1 MTRIFDALKKAEA
14 SRPGAVPV
22 APKPQPAQP
31 APMPASVLRGPS
43 TPGSSRAARAERTPI
58 SRAIVAAALPEE
70 IQREMSSL
78 RVALESALDERGPRV
93 VAFFSAQGGEG
104 TSTVAAQ
111 FVIGLATDP
120 HLRVLFMDVQAH
132 RPAIGASQGPLAGL
146 FLVPDGTDARGRSLD
161 LMPVPDVARAAGLF
175 AAADARALLDQ
186 VGDAYDWIVMD
197 GPPVL
202 FASDAAALGAVAD
215 GVVLV
220 VEAGRTKKPV
230 LTRAVDLLRK
240 AGARVLGSV
249 LNRRRLEIPEFI
261 YRRI

>member
-14 SRPGAVPV
+14 SAPQAAPVVPMSPPQS
-22 APKPQPAQP
+22 APPPP
-31 APMPASVLRGPS
+31 VLRGPS
-43 TPGSSRAARAERTPI
+43 APGNSRSARAERAPLMH
-58 SRAIVAAALPEE
+58 AIVAAALPEE

-93 VAFFSAQGGEG
+93 VAFFSTQGGEG

-111 FVIGLATDP
+111 FVIGLASDP
-120 HLRVLFMDVQAH
+120 QLRVLFMDVQAH
-132 RPAIGASQGPLAGL
+132 RPAIGTGAGPLAGL
-146 FLVPDGTDARGRSLD
+146 FLAADAADVRGASLD
-161 LMPVPDVARAAGLF
+161 LMPVPETARTAGLY
-175 AAADARALLDQ
+175 ASADARAMLDQ
-186 VGDAYDWIVMD
+186 VGNAYDWIVMD

-202 FASDAAALGAVAD
+202 FASDAAAIGAVAD

-240 AGARVLGSV
+240 AGARVLGTV

>member
-1 MTRIFDALKKAEA
+1 MTRIFDALKKAETSA
-14 SRPGAVPV
+14 
-22 APKPQPAQP
+22 P
-31 APMPASVLRGPS
+31 APAPVVPMSPPQSAPLPPPVLRGPS
-43 TPGSSRAARAERTPI
+43 APGNSRSARAERTPLM
-58 SRAIVAAALPEE
+58 RAIVAAGLPEE

-93 VAFFSAQGGEG
+93 VAFFSTQGGEG

-111 FVIGLATDP
+111 FVIGLASDP
-120 HLRVLFMDVQAH
+120 QLRVLFMDVQAH
-132 RPAIGASQGPLAGL
+132 RPAIGTAAGPLAGL
-146 FLVPDGTDARGRSLD
+146 FLAPEAADARGTSLD
-161 LMPVPDVARAAGLF
+161 LMPVPEVARTAGLF

-186 VGDAYDWIVMD
+186 VGNAYDWIVMD

-240 AGARVLGSV
+240 AGARVLGTV

>member
-14 SRPGAVPV
+14 SRPAAVPV
-22 APKPQPAQP
+22 APKAPP
-31 APMPASVLRGPS
+31 APVPAPVLRGPS
-43 TPGSSRAARAERTPI
+43 APGNSRAARAERTPVV
-58 SRAIVAAALPEE
+58 RAIVAAALPEE

-93 VAFFSAQGGEG
+93 VAFFSTQGGEG

-111 FVIGLATDP
+111 FVIALATDP
-120 HLRVLFMDVQAH
+120 YLRVLFMDVQAH
-132 RPAIGASQGPLAGL
+132 RPAIGATTGPLAGL
-146 FLVPDGTDARGRSLD
+146 FLVPDGTDARGRALD
-161 LMPVPDVARAAGLF
+161 LMPVPDMARTAGLF

>member
-14 SRPGAVPV
+14 SGPAAVPAIPKSQS
-22 APKPQPAQP
+22 APLPPSA
-31 APMPASVLRGPS
+31 LRGPS
-43 TPGSSRAARAERTPI
+43 APGSFRAARAERATVL
-58 SRAIVAAALPEE
+58 RAIVAAALPEE

-78 RVALESALDERGPRV
+78 RVSLESALDERGPRV
-93 VAFFSAQGGEG
+93 VAFFSTQGGEG

-111 FVIGLATDP
+111 FVIGLASDP
-120 HLRVLFMDVQAH
+120 RARVLFMDVQAH
-132 RPAIGASQGPLAGL
+132 RPAIGAAAGPLAGL
-146 FLVPDGTDARGRSLD
+146 FLVPDGTDARGRTLD

>member
-1 MTRIFDALKKAEA
+1 MTRIFDALKKAGA
-14 SRPGAVPV
+14 AGPSMGPVVPMSPPPGA
-22 APKPQPAQP
+22 APPQ
-31 APMPASVLRGPS
+31 VLRGPS
-43 TPGSSRAARAERTPI
+43 APGNSRVARAERTAVMH
-58 SRAIVAAALPEE
+58 AIVAAALPEE

-78 RVALESALDERGPRV
+78 RVALESTLDERGPRV
-93 VAFFSAQGGEG
+93 VAFLSTQGGEG

-111 FVIGLATDP
+111 FVIGLASDP
-120 HLRVLFMDVQAH
+120 QLRVLFMDVQAH
-132 RPAIGASQGPLAGL
+132 RPAIGAAPGPLAGL
-146 FLVPDGTDARGRSLD
+146 FLVPDGTEAPGASVD

-175 AAADARALLDQ
+175 AAADARALLDR
-186 VGDAYDWIVMD
+186 VGDAYDWIVLD